1 MSSSR
6 NPLPPALLFLPL
18 SLLLGSGYAQTPG
31 GRSSALLP
39 VHSSGAGRIVEGLKI
54 QLDSTRSY
62 DPSYATIDYPGG
74 DVPLST
80 GVCADVV
87 VRAFRHAGIDLQV
100 EIHDDMRKNFRAY
113 PQLWGLSRADRNID
127 HRRVANQMRFFERKG
142 KKMTAG
148 NDSSKFLPGDIV
160 AWMLPGNRYHVGVVT
175 NVAARTGRPMMAH
188 NIGRGAELHDCLF
201 TWGIIGH
208 SRWFQ

>member
-1 MSSSR
+1 MPLSR
-6 NPLPPALLFLPL
+6 NPFPHVLLFFPL
-18 SLLLGSGYAQTPG
+18 ILLLLLGSGYAQHPG
-31 GRSSALLP
+31 GRSFALLP

-62 DPSYATIDYPGG
+62 DPSYATIAYPGG

-87 VRAFRHAGIDLQV
+87 VRAFRHAGVDLQV
-100 EIHDDMRKNFRAY
+100 EIHKDMRRNFRAY

-142 KKMTAG
+142 KEI
-148 NDSSKFLPGDIV
+148 DSSEFLPGDVV

-175 NVAARTGRPMMAH
+175 NLAAGAGRPMMAH

-201 TWGIIGH
+201 TWEIIGH
-208 SRWFQ
+208 YRWFQ